1 MTTPRPRNVYGIQR
15 RPLNLLSLPRTL
27 PRNMT
32 ALDLSALPVPAQK
45 VLNGTAPA
53 PMRQMAARGIMPGL
67 KPAELVTTIAGLTYD
82 SDSALAQSALESLLK
97 LPVAALDSALE
108 SDLQAPVIEVLVQ
121 ALPRSPATTPS
132 HFARLLRMPQLTESA
147 AVKAASQASEP
158 VGEVIATN
166 ETLLLRYPRVIEA
179 LYMNK
184 RVRMSTADRIIELAV
199 RHQLALDIPAY
210 RETAQA
216 IQNELIAEPSEEP
229 TYDDLLFRETE
240 QLAQAHQLAV
250 DADTHERDEEG
261 EEQLRPEFKPLY
273 ARIASMTITQKIRR
287 AILGTSA
294 ERMLLVRETNRLV
307 ASAAASSPMLTE
319 NEAARI
325 ASNRNVIEDVLRIIA
340 QNRSFTRSYQVK
352 LNLVTNPRTPLSF
365 SSRMV
370 PHLRDNDLKAVSRSK
385 NVPANIQTLARQ
397 QLMRKQTKR

>member
-1 MTTPRPRNVYGIQR
+1 
-15 RPLNLLSLPRTL
+15 
-27 PRNMT
+27 
-32 ALDLSALPVPAQK
+32 
-45 VLNGTAPA
+45 
-53 PMRQMAARGIMPGL
+53 
-67 KPAELVTTIAGLTYD
+67 
-82 SDSALAQSALESLLK
+82 
-97 LPVAALDSALE
+97 
-108 SDLQAPVIEVLVQ
+108 
-121 ALPRSPATTPS
+121 
-132 HFARLLRMPQLTESA
+132 
-147 AVKAASQASEP
+147 
-158 VGEVIATN
+158 
-166 ETLLLRYPRVIEA
+166 
-179 LYMNK
+179 
-184 RVRMSTADRIIELAV
+184 
-199 RHQLALDIPAY
+199 
-210 RETAQA
+210 
-216 IQNELIAEPSEEP
+216 
-229 TYDDLLFRETE
+229 DLLFRETE

-294 ERMLLVRETNRLV
+294 ERMLLVRETNKLV

-370 PHLRDNDLKAVSRSK
+370 PHLR
-385 NVPANIQTLARQ
+385 
-397 QLMRKQTKR
+397 